1 MKRLFLLLGM
11 LSIESYA
18 REVKPFLTAE
28 EVDVLRFQVEHSD
41 GPEATVFLN
50 AFIRVVEPRFEGR
63 VLLEDRVLSESC
75 RAFEMLVGLKPTI
88 GDTDDLYVKSLVSDR
103 LVNRQLY
110 LAMNGGV
117 SAVRPCQALFVFLNS
132 LQNELNELR
141 RMGVVPP
148 ERVGLYSVAVFEPM
162 NMNPEAKRQFD
173 LDQAKG
179 ALQRRTEGRAW
190 SLMLE
195 IEEVSDDLRRF
206 LRVLRT
212 QNKDDYDVVKAASGV
227 SSEVFESLVGIS
239 E

>member
-132 LQNELNELR
+132 LQNELNELK

-190 SLMLE
+190 SLMRE

-227 SSEVFESLVGIS
+227 SSEVFESLVGIL

>member
-1 MKRLFLLLGM
+1 MKSFLLLAGL
-11 LSIESYA
+11 LSIEAYA
-18 REVKPFLTAE
+18 RETKPFLTAE
-28 EVDVLRFQVEHSD
+28 EVSVLGFQVDHSD

-50 AFIRVVEPRFEGR
+50 AFIREVEPRFEGR

-88 GDTDDLYVKSLVSDR
+88 GDTDDLYVKSNVAGR

-132 LQNELNELR
+132 LQNELNGLK

-162 NMNPEAKRQFD
+162 NMSPEAKRQFD

-190 SLMLE
+190 SLMRE
-195 IEEVSDDLRRF
+195 IEEVNDDLRRF

-227 SSEVFESLVGIS
+227 SSEVFESLVGTS